1 MLSGNNVNKSGM
13 LAVSGDSGGCSV
25 YLDHGMCIETRKT
38 GQGYLAKGF
47 ECHSQELEVVRVAWK
62 VSELTRVAF

>member
-1 MLSGNNVNKSGM
+1 MFL
-13 LAVSGDSGGCSV
+13 C
-25 YLDHGMCIETRKT
+25 LDHGMRIETRKT